1 VADKVVFEQT
11 IEALFQRSLSSR
23 LTPELKAQL
32 KAAGLNLDA
41 KLLPAYPF
49 DTWMQVLELTA
60 RALHADL
67 PVEQAMFRVGEAF
80 LDGYQETFLGR
91 AVLGMIRVLGP
102 RRTVLRATQNFRSGN
117 NYTETKITELE
128 PTVLD
133 LWMNEVGPW
142 PTFTA
147 GIIHATLKATGT
159 EPRIEIRDHDGHA
172 CTYRISWAA
181 APRAAT

>member
-11 IEALFQRSLSSR
+11 IEALFHRSLSNR
-23 LTPELKAQL
+23 LTPPLKEQL

-49 DTWMQVLELTA
+49 DTWMTVLELTA
-60 RALHADL
+60 KALHADL
-67 PVEQAMFRVGEAF
+67 PIDQAMFRVGESF

-102 RRTVLRATQNFRSGN
+102 RRTILRATQNFRSGN
-117 NYTETKITELE
+117 NYTETKITEVE
-128 PTVLD
+128 PSVLD

-147 GIIHATLKATGT
+147 GIIHAALKATGA

-172 CTYRISWAA
+172 CTYRVGWSIAQ
-181 APRAAT
+181 RAAT